1 MLRVLARRVAQGR
14 GSFGASAAQLQANR
28 GFSAA
33 VEAEFRPPIS
43 VFGIGGKYAS
53 ALYVAASRAKV
64 LDNVEKELQELMT
77 ASEKS
82 PNFNDFL
89 KDPSIPKSNR
99 LLAISEIFGDK
110 GFTDVTKNFLAVLA
124 DSGRLSYLPKATSAY
139 KELLRAHR
147 GEVLATVT
155 AALELSP
162 EEVTEIKDALKG
174 FLKPGQTLNLDQ
186 KVDRSIIGGVII
198 DIGENHIDLS
208 IESKI
213 KQMEK
218 VLAEAS

>member
-1 MLRVLARRVAQGR
+1 MLRVLARRLAQGR
-14 GSFGASAAQLQANR
+14 GSIGASAAQLQASR
-28 GFSAA
+28 SFAA
-33 VEAEFRPPIS
+33 AAEADVRPPIS

-64 LDNVEKELQELMT
+64 LDNVERELQELVT
-77 ASEKS
+77 EAERS
-82 PNFNDFL
+82 PDFNDFL
-89 KDPSIPKSNR
+89 RDPSIAKSNR
-99 LLAISEIFGDK
+99 LAAIKDIFGEM
-110 GFTDVTKNFLAVLA
+110 GYTDITKNFLSVLA
-124 DSGRLSYLPKATSAY
+124 DSGRLGYLPKANAAY

-186 KVDRSIIGGVII
+186 KVDRSIVGGVII